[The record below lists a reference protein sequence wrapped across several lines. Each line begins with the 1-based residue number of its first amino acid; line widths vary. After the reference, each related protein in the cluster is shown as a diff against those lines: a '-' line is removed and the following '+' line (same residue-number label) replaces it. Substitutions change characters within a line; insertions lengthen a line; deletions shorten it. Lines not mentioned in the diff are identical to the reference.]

1 MTSRSAKST
10 VPFSSMSSS
19 QVPHGPHAARSD
31 RMSLKSTAPLLS
43 KSSGQGCSQTTLP
56 QPTPAPPNVPEADKQ
71 TASSISTQLPSIQQA
86 PIEGVQSTAAQ
97 DEPMLW
103 KLPPAALHCTSLVVV
118 QASTPKQHAPA
129 RQSTPAQVLSIPRK
143 SPPPLTH
150 SKMSTTE
157 QVPPGKQQLPSG
169 SGISHGLF
177 GQASPPPKK
186 YPPIFIHDDSSF
198 RTEHDPP
205 LKQQAPG
212 ISHVPCCS
220 GQDASVPKKYP
231 PASPHPSRFRSIRHR
246 PLAKQ
251 QGPWSGTATPMQPL
265 VAAVV

>member
-10 VPFSSMSSS
+10 VPLSSISSS
-19 QVPHGPHAARSD
+19 HVPQRPQAARSD

-56 QPTPAPPNVPEADKQ
+56 QSTPAPPNVPETDKQ
-71 TASSISTQLPSIQQA
+71 TASSTCAQLPSIQQA

-129 RQSTPAQVLSIPRK
+129 RQSTPAQVLSTPRN
-143 SPPPLTH
+143 SPPPLTQ

-157 QVPPGKQQLPSG
+157 QVPLGKQQLPSG
-169 SGISHGLF
+169 NSGILG
-177 GQASPPPKK
+177 
-186 YPPIFIHDDSSF
+186 
-198 RTEHDPP
+198 
-205 LKQQAPG
+205 KQVHIGRRSTTKA
-212 ISHVPCCS
+212 SHVP
-220 GQDASVPKKYP
+220 QDAKEVSSAAAIHVSSRSVQNPVP
-231 PASPHPSRFRSIRHR
+231 
-246 PLAKQ
+246 
-251 QGPWSGTATPMQPL
+251 
-265 VAAVV
+265 